1 MLAGTYEG
9 IVASKLE
16 ASRKATEP
24 RTEQEESDIHGLE
37 DALLEV
43 KKGEFQ
49 QKAKEVLQSLS
60 AEDQVQS
67 LVANRTLLFL
77 SSRERLRHLKGISDE
92 TIQSAEV
99 RMLRKLDG
107 FDREYF
113 LSTLSPEARQLLL
126 WRAQAHALKNVFNRE
141 LAQSLAT
148 WQTVTLAERQL
159 TAMSLKARQHL
170 LHGPVAF
177 AFSLW
182 QCASTEVLQFMSVLA
197 FLILVVAG

>member
-1 MLAGTYEG
+1 M
-9 IVASKLE
+9 
-16 ASRKATEP
+16 TEP
-24 RTEQEESDIHGLE
+24 RTEQEESEIHRLE

-170 LHGPVAF
+170 LHGPVSF

-182 QCASTEVLQFMSVLA
+182 QCTSTKVFQLMLALA